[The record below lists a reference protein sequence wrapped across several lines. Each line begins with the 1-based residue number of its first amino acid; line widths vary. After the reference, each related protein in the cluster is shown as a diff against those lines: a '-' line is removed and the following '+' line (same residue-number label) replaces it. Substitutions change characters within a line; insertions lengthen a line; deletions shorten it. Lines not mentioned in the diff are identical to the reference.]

1 MDFFDFLFTYIPHRW
16 LDKTKSGVM
25 RLFGG
30 LAKILEW
37 ADGYRGIVVDNSST
51 RTATELLPDL
61 ESEFGLTVNPASDI
75 DTRRQ
80 KIIAKKRERGGAVQE
95 PDLLSMLAA
104 YNITATLERPE
115 NCVLIVNMPMG
126 SGYPYKNVD
135 DVLDGNVRAHVS
147 YFMRYNMS
155 LTHDVFAGAFLSTR
169 KAYEIE
175 PSWPISSPKVDKQV
189 AQGLQCSYKKMQEIE
204 PIWTVGNPTI
214 GKEIKYGAACSCKK
228 AQEIEVVY

>member
-16 LDKTKSGVM
+16 LDRTKPGVM

-37 ADGYRGIVVDNSST
+37 MDSYRGIVVDNSST
-51 RTATELLPDL
+51 RTAAELLPDL
-61 ESEFGLTVNPASDI
+61 ESEFGLTVNPANDI

-126 SGYPYKNVD
+126 NGYSYENVD
-135 DVLDGNVRAHVS
+135 AVLDGNVRAHVS
-147 YFMRYNMS
+147 YIMQYSMS
-155 LTHDVFAGAFLSTR
+155 LTPVIFNGMFLSAR
-169 KAYEIE
+169 KVYEIE
-175 PSWPISSPKVDKQV
+175 PSWPVSSPKMDKLV
-189 AQGLQCSYKKMQEIE
+189 AQGLQCSY
-204 PIWTVGNPTI
+204 
-214 GKEIKYGAACSCKK
+214 IKT
-228 AQEIEVVY
+228 QEIEVVY